1 VNTLVSYYEIGGVL
15 LDGSYGFDYRKYKRV
30 RRLYDKGE
38 IGMATAIVIDHVVEH
53 VPIDG
58 VPYSDMQLR
67 VRKWAEENKT
77 KWRRTLAPLPLPPQV
92 KAPLMLVPTVAE
104 AWSYSKG
111 SYDMRTP
118 EIQTYEESVTW
129 GGSGGMVI

>member
-1 VNTLVSYYEIGGVL
+1 LVNYYEIGGVV

-30 RRLYDKGE
+30 RRLYDQGKV
-38 IGMATAIVIDHVVEH
+38 GMATAILVDHIVEH
-53 VPIDG
+53 VPTVHG

-67 VRKWAEENKT
+67 VRKWARDNKA
-77 KWRRTLAPLPLPPQV
+77 KWRRTLAPLPLPPVV

-104 AWSYSKG
+104 AWSYATG

-129 GGSGGMVI
+129 GGSGPLVI